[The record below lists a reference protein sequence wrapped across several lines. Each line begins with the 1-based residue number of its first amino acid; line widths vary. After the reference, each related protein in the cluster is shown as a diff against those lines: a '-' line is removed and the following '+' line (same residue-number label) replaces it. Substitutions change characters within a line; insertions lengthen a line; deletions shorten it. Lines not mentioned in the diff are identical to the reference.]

1 MKSQKKWIA
10 AMCSILLSSSMLTP
24 AAFAVEVQSNEEM
37 IYTFLTEEL
46 QLNAAVASG
55 ILANLYQE
63 SGFEPTASC
72 IDSNHQIS
80 YGICQWNGARYA
92 DLQAFCSE
100 NGYAYDSLDGQLAY
114 LENDLLTTYAPYYY
128 DTLLNGFENS
138 EDGAYEAAYSWA
150 AIYEVCSTL
159 YRSGRAELARDVFFP
174 SYESYLPPEES
185 PSDVGSDFYTTL
197 QVGNDSKTLSITTE
211 KQVQLQTESTPT
223 QWHISKHDDGSYFLM
238 QSEGRYYLNGQTDL
252 LTVSEE
258 PSRWWIYQTENG
270 YVLQDAETEQVLQDS
285 LALQDTDIDTG
296 TAFLMQ
302 PLQTPAIV
310 PLTVKT
316 DTTQATFQW
325 TAAADTDSYSLTIW
339 NGTDSTQTPLQ
350 NDNCLQGSSFR
361 TTLPAG
367 TYTAVLKQINA
378 AGTTTGEPI
387 TFIITEPILKT
398 KRSRADGFHFE
409 KNKQLP

>member
-1 MKSQKKWIA
+1 MKSKKKWIA

-128 DTLLNGFENS
+128 DTLLNDFENS

-150 AIYEVCSTL
+150 AIYEV
-159 YRSGRAELARDVFFP
+159 
-174 SYESYLPPEES
+174 
-185 PSDVGSDFYTTL
+185 GSDFYTTL
-197 QVGNDSKTLSITTE
+197 QVGDDSKTLSITAE
-211 KQVQLQTESTPT
+211 KQVQFQTESTPT
-223 QWHISKHDDGSYFLM
+223 QWHVSKQDDGSYFLM

-258 PSRWWIYQTENG
+258 PSSWWIYQTENG

-302 PLQTPAIV
+302 PLQAPATV

-316 DTTQATFQW
+316 TATQATFQW

-378 AGTTTGEPI
+378 AGTTTGEPV
-387 TFIITEPILKT
+387 TFTITEPILKT
-398 KRSRADGFHFE
+398 KRSKTDGFHFD
-409 KNKQLP
+409 KDKQLP